1 MVTGENSL
9 LFMSSLDVLG
19 TTRNYCTL
27 VQAVTKR
34 RRSELPFGKQC
45 VYSSYTSHIMRQL
58 RRFRAEAWE
67 QAEHIENRYRIR

>member
-9 LFMSSLDVLG
+9 LLMSSLDVLG

-34 RRSELPFGKQC
+34 RRNELTAGKQ
-45 VYSSYTSHIMRQL
+45 
-58 RRFRAEAWE
+58 
-67 QAEHIENRYRIR
+67 